1 MLGLGLAGHPSA
13 AVGGCQENRRSGLG
27 GRMLF
32 TLGLLQANDLS
43 LALMVEQ
50 SIFTQLVWLVNK
62 CWIRNCQMG
71 IN

>member
-1 MLGLGLAGHPSA
+1 
-13 AVGGCQENRRSGLG
+13 
-27 GRMLF
+27 MLF

-50 SIFTQLVWLVNK
+50 SIFTQLVWPVNK